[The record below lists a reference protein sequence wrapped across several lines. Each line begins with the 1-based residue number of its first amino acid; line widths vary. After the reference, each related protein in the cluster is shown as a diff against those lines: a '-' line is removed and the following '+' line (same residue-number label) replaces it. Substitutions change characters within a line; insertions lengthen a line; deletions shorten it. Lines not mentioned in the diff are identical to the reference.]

1 MSGFVLHDKIILILD
16 VKQKKIADYQKSL
29 RLKNTAKKAL
39 DILGKVKKVEK
50 ENWKPPDP

>member
-1 MSGFVLHDKIILILD
+1 MSGFVLHDKIFLILD